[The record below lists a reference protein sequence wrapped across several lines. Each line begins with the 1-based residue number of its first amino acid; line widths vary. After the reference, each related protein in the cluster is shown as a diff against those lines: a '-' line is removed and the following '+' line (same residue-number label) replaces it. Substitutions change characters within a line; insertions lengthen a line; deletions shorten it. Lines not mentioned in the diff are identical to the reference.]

1 MTKNVTVAIS
11 ASVHRKARVWAASH
25 NTSLSAIVGYLLE
38 HLDVF
43 ARISRQHDADNPPHH
58 EVNETR
64 QN

>member
-1 MTKNVTVAIS
+1 MTKNVTIAIP

-43 ARISRQHDADNPPHH
+43 ARISHST
-58 EVNETR
+58 TR
-64 QN
+64 TIRRTTK